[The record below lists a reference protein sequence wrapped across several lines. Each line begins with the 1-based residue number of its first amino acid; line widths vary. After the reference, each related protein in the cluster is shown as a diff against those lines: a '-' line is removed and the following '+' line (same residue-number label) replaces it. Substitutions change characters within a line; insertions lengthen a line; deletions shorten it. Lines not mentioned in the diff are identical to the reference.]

1 MMPGNVL
8 VLGFQVVYCF
18 GSTDQTH
25 AENRGKSNNRFTPY
39 FPSKICLCLKVTFF
53 FGGGGRV
60 GSRSQWRKTVVM
72 NWDLVGT
79 GVIYSIFFFI
89 DIHNCSQLEMCN
101 YISYLYAHNGFVF
114 ISHYFLKLTDRLE
127 QIFPSRTGICT
138 YILVFNIPKYLF
150 VILRL

>member
-53 FGGGGRV
+53 LGGGGAGWLQISV
-60 GSRSQWRKTVVM
+60 EEDSSNELGSCGDRSHIQ
-72 NWDLVGT
+72 
-79 GVIYSIFFFI
+79 YFFFI